1 MKYIEMDN
9 MGTGETEMIE
19 VVEIPLGLTY
29 EDFISDIAWNVDTI
43 DAHLEH
49 DMDYTPV
56 NFETNLD

>member
-1 MKYIEMDN
+1 MDN
-9 MGTGETEMIE
+9 MATGETEMIE